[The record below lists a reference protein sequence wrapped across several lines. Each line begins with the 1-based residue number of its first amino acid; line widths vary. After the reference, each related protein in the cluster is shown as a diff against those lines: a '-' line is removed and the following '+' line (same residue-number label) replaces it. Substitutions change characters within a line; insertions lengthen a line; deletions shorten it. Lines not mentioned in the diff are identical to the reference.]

1 MKKSLGRTVK
11 GLNITLHSVG
21 AIFRYM
27 KSNITGD
34 NKKVDNDGSIKMDKM
49 NVKGT
54 IEAITNATKLIIKP
68 GTDKAIEELRKAY
81 VHAGE
86 QINKID
92 KTVMNIHSKEEFN
105 ALKDNLEDNYKRVM
119 NELNEAID
127 KAQSKIED
135 TWTDSSDGLD
145 KIKKNC
151 TEYIDRVFNINK
163 NSKNFRSMDK
173 EEFLAKFKF
182 DASKV
187 FDLYKTIPYKNLN
200 EIPIFSKILNNI
212 KINIKEKEDK

>member
-11 GLNITLHSVG
+11 GLSITLHSVG
-21 AIFRYM
+21 AIFKYM

-34 NKKVDNDGSIKMDKM
+34 KDKVEDDGSIKMNKM

-54 IEAITNATKLIIKP
+54 IDAINNATKLIIKP

-86 QINKID
+86 QINKLD
-92 KTVMNIHSKEEFN
+92 KTVFNISSKEEFN
-105 ALKDNLEDNYKRVM
+105 GIKDNLEASYKKIM
-119 NELNEAID
+119 DDLNNSID
-127 KAQSKIED
+127 KAESKIED
-135 TWTDSSDGLD
+135 KWTDASSGLD

-151 TEYIDRVFNINK
+151 TEYLDRVFNVNK
-163 NSKNFRSMDK
+163 NNKNFRSMDK

-200 EIPIFSKILNNI
+200 EIPAFTKILNNI
-212 KINIKEKEDK
+212 KINIKEDNK